1 MPLTINFTPTPKQNL
16 TLAALDNNDYE
27 EILFGGGAGSGK
39 TMLGCAWLIMSCL
52 KYPDS
57 RWVMGRAV
65 LKRLKETTLV
75 SFFDVANSW
84 GLGNYYTY
92 NAQNGTIIWH
102 NGSIVILKDLAS
114 TPSDPDFDSLGSLE
128 ICGAF
133 LDEIAEISKKAKD
146 VLLTRCRY
154 KLKVFNITPT
164 VFMSCNP
171 TKNFAYTQFYKPSKI
186 GTIHPSRFF
195 MSALASDNKYIPASY
210 IRSLEKAD
218 EAIKQRLL
226 YGNWDFDNDPYIIMS
241 YQAVEECF
249 HVQPQVSNKKYITAD
264 IALEGDDLMVV
275 YLWQGLHLIDS
286 LVVPK
291 CSGPEAISVLKR
303 MAATYQ
309 VPYNRICY
317 DSDGL
322 GNYIKGYLPG
332 SYAFKGNARPLAKG
346 DAKNLRSQCF
356 LRLAELV
363 ELHLISFGVEG
374 ITADEILS
382 EAPHIKRLPD
392 ADKPTIISK
401 KDIKKT
407 LGHSTDYLDPLMMRM
422 VWTIR
427 APAKASHSTQF

>member
-1 MPLTINFTPTPKQNL
+1 
-16 TLAALDNNDYE
+16 
-27 EILFGGGAGSGK
+27 
-39 TMLGCAWLIMSCL
+39 
-52 KYPDS
+52 
-57 RWVMGRAV
+57 
-65 LKRLKETTLV
+65 
-75 SFFDVANSW
+75 
-84 GLGNYYTY
+84 
-92 NAQNGTIIWH
+92 
-102 NGSIVILKDLAS
+102 
-114 TPSDPDFDSLGSLE
+114 
-128 ICGAF
+128 
-133 LDEIAEISKKAKD
+133 
-146 VLLTRCRY
+146 
-154 KLKVFNITPT
+154 
-164 VFMSCNP
+164 
-171 TKNFAYTQFYKPSKI
+171 
-186 GTIHPSRFF
+186 
-195 MSALASDNKYIPASY
+195 
-210 IRSLEKAD
+210 
-218 EAIKQRLL
+218 
-226 YGNWDFDNDPYIIMS
+226 
-241 YQAVEECF
+241 
-249 HVQPQVSNKKYITAD
+249 
-264 IALEGDDLMVV
+264 MVV